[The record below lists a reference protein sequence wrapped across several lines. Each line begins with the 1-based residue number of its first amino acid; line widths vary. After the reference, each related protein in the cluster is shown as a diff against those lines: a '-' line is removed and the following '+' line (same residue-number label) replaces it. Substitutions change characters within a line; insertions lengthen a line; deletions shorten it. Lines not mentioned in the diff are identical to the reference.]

1 MPGLRCVRPIRQ
13 LVPRPRHRVGELMA
27 LDSIIDCAVCGEPV
41 AQDLEYG
48 GYVHLGRDMVPDR
61 THHGHYAEPIFTP
74 GEGW

>member
-1 MPGLRCVRPIRQ
+1 
-13 LVPRPRHRVGELMA
+13 MA

-41 AQDLEYG
+41 AEDLEYG
-48 GYVHLGRDMVPDR
+48 SYVHLGRDMVPDR